1 MKVILTNNQLNT
13 LMESLGSR
21 FTISEVR
28 VTFMGKRL
36 NEDANKN
43 DYTPPHRLMAIYLGN
58 RKISPYS
65 LANKYD
71 RFDQTDPKNPYNNVP
86 CAGTSYYFRAEFTVD
101 GKPATGMIRISDH
114 PAAPE
119 TFAQRGCDY
128 GISIVFD
135 NGSVR
140 VGKHNSVE
148 ATVYEY
154 IKTGK
159 TDVTYIKDLTTKF
172 LQAGGLIKIEGD
184 HVVQPG
190 GIDFKRIT
198 KSSDKKAAREISLIT
213 TDDLENDSA
222 LFMSPP
228 DIGIHL
234 IAQKDRRGNYHIS
247 KDDMKKFNF
256 GDVIKFYYYDG
267 TPIGRP
273 LTIDV

>member
-1 MKVILTNNQLNT
+1 
-13 LMESLGSR
+13 MESLGSR
-21 FTISEVR
+21 FTISEAR
-28 VTFMGKRL
+28 VTFIGNKL
-36 NEDANKN
+36 NEAANKN

-71 RFDQTDPKNPYNNVP
+71 RFDPTDPKNPYNNVP
-86 CAGTSYYFRAEFTVD
+86 CAGTSYYFRAEFNVD

-140 VGKHNSVE
+140 AGKHNSVD

-159 TDVTYIKDLTTKF
+159 TDITYIKDLTTKF
-172 LQAGGLIKIEGD
+172 LQAGGLIKIEND
-184 HVVQPG
+184 KVIQPSN
-190 GIDFKRIT
+190 IDFKKIT
-198 KSSDKKAAREISLIT
+198 KSSDKQEAKQIT
-213 TDDLENDSA
+213 LVTSWA
-222 LFMSPP
+222 SKTAHFITPTG
-228 DIGIHL
+228 DIQVT
-234 IAQKDRRGNYHIS
+234 AVRDNRGNYQLS
-247 KDDMKKFNF
+247 DEDKQKFNF
-256 GDVIKFYYYDG
+256 GDTITFYRLDKG
-267 TPIGRP
+267 LPLQLGKSLSIGS
-273 LTIDV
+273 